1 MENSTH
7 IFFKYLIT
15 VIAVSMSLYHINIAY
30 TGGYEFVFQRSLAYL
45 FGVSLIF
52 LTFGVKESSLGKKI
66 LSILLF
72 IVSIVVL
79 GYPALMADYLN
90 SRLFYVDPL
99 KMQDYIFGTIAIL
112 ITLEVARKTINNAL
126 PLIVLFFL
134 LYSYFG
140 PYFPWEFAHK
150 GASFKNIIDH
160 HYLAQEG
167 LWNLPLGVFSVYIF
181 LFILFGSFLD
191 RMGAADYYVRLSMAA
206 AGSLR
211 GGPAKAAIFASA
223 MTGSI
228 TGSANANVATTGPFT
243 IPMMKK
249 TGFKPEVAAGIET
262 AASTGGQIMPPIM
275 GASAFLI
282 VEFTGISYW
291 EVVKVSILPAVL
303 YFLSVYTIVHLEA
316 RKGGLVGIPRDQL
329 ESIPKVLLEGWYYL
343 VPPVLIVYLL
353 MKGQSVPFSGVIGI
367 CSVIALSAIKGL
379 VELIKK
385 AKSETL
391 KFIDLQISVFK
402 GIDNIIKSLEQGAIR
417 SLSVCAACG
426 AVGLVMGAL
435 FQTGLGSK
443 FSSVVIAL
451 AGNNLFLAIIFVGI
465 ASFVLGMGLPTSAA
479 YIVLSVMAVPAL
491 LELGEPYGLSLLA
504 AHLIVFWFS
513 LDSCFTPPVC
523 VPAYT
528 AAGIAQANPSKAAWA
543 AFRTAKGMYVIPVMF
558 AFTPILLLDQT
569 LSITQTFI
577 AAIIGFLALASAI
590 VGHIY
595 VTLNPVERVVLCLA
609 ALSLFW
615 PLLMSQMCGG
625 AIFMFI
631 LFTQRRQY
639 KAL

>member
-1 MENSTH
+1 
-7 IFFKYLIT
+7 
-15 VIAVSMSLYHINIAY
+15 
-30 TGGYEFVFQRSLAYL
+30 
-45 FGVSLIF
+45 
-52 LTFGVKESSLGKKI
+52 
-66 LSILLF
+66 
-72 IVSIVVL
+72 
-79 GYPALMADYLN
+79 
-90 SRLFYVDPL
+90 
-99 KMQDYIFGTIAIL
+99 
-112 ITLEVARKTINNAL
+112 
-126 PLIVLFFL
+126 
-134 LYSYFG
+134 
-140 PYFPWEFAHK
+140 
-150 GASFKNIIDH
+150 
-160 HYLAQEG
+160 
-167 LWNLPLGVFSVYIF
+167 
-181 LFILFGSFLD
+181 
-191 RMGAADYYVRLSMAA
+191 
-206 AGSLR
+206 
-211 GGPAKAAIFASA
+211 
-223 MTGSI
+223 
-228 TGSANANVATTGPFT
+228 
-243 IPMMKK
+243 MKK

-615 PLLMSQMCGG
+615 PLLMSQMFGG